1 MPKGKHGEEKFYE
14 LVKNFLCLGDREIQ
28 IMKIITKKEMSVEEI
43 SNRTKL
49 SRSSVQRYIKSLVGM
64 QLVDRRA
71 ITQGK
76 GRKSRRVTR
85 AERGGEKQ
93 REKRGTRISEIAT
106 FPCSPPP

>member
-28 IMKIITKKEMSVEEI
+28 IMKIISKKEMSVEEI
-43 SNRTKL
+43 SNKTKL

-76 GRKSRRVTR
+76 GRKYVY
-85 AERGGEKQ
+85 KL
-93 REKRGTRISEIAT
+93 KPVSEIKKMLR
-106 FPCSPPP
+106 SLIRSWYKEMMKVLE